1 VSADGRGEGVRSVL
15 RTLDIL
21 DVLAEGPRSLGAIA
35 RAVRLP
41 KTTVYRLLLTLEQR
55 EMVTRGGGDEVFRLG
70 PRLLYLGLL
79 VRDSSSLHEAA
90 LPVMR
95 ELRERFGETV
105 NLNIC
110 VGDER
115 LCIASL
121 EGTYGVRMQGVM
133 GERSPLH
140 SGAAAR
146 AILAF
151 LPSARIEAYIGDSL
165 LTPVTGHTIT
175 DPERLRATLA
185 EDRQRGYV
193 VSYGERTEGVTS
205 VGAPIW
211 DAEREVVASLNVSGP
226 SERMQQQSIDEIG
239 EQTRQAA
246 LAVSARLGYVSTAVT
261 VA

>member
-1 VSADGRGEGVRSVL
+1 MESVRSVL

-21 DVLAEGPRSLGAIA
+21 DVLAEGPRSVGAIA
-35 RAVRLP
+35 RAVGLP
-41 KTTVYRLLLTLEQR
+41 KTTVYRLLVTLEQR
-55 EMVTRGGGDEVFRLG
+55 EMVTRGSGLEEFRLG

-90 LPVMR
+90 LPAMR
-95 ELRERFGETV
+95 DLRQQFGETV

-110 VGDER
+110 VGNER

-121 EGTYGVRMQGVM
+121 EGTHGVRMRGVM

-151 LPSARIEAYIGDSL
+151 LPPARVEAYISANL

-175 DPERLRATLA
+175 DPERLRAALA
-185 EDRQRGYV
+185 DDRDRGYV
-193 VSYGERTEGVTS
+193 ISSGERTEGVTS

-211 DAEREVVASLNVSGP
+211 NAEREVAASLNVSGP
-226 SERMQQQSIDEIG
+226 TERMQRHSLEKIG
-239 EQTRQAA
+239 GETRRAA
-246 LAVSARLGYVSTAVT
+246 LAVSAKLGYVPTAAS

>member
-1 VSADGRGEGVRSVL
+1 MSELERKEGVRAVL

-21 DVLAEGPRSLGAIA
+21 DALADGPRSLGAIA
-35 RAVRLP
+35 REVGLP

-55 EMVTRGGGDEVFRLG
+55 EVVTRGSGVEEFRLG

-90 LPVMR
+90 LPLMR
-95 ELRERFGETV
+95 ELREQLGETV

-110 VGDER
+110 VGNER

-121 EGTYGVRMQGVM
+121 EGTHRVRMQGVM

-151 LPSARIEAYIGDSL
+151 MPGARVEAYISENL
-165 LTPVTGHTIT
+165 LTRVTGETIT
-175 DPERLRATLA
+175 DPERLRAILA
-185 EDRQRGYV
+185 EDRARGYV
-193 VSYGERTEGVTS
+193 ISNGERTEGVTS

-211 DAEREVVASLNVSGP
+211 DAGREVVASLNVSGP
-226 SERMQQQSIDEIG
+226 TERMQKHSLEEMG
-239 EQTRQAA
+239 MQTRQAA
-246 LAVSARLGYVSTAVT
+246 LAVSARLGYVPTTAT

>member
-1 VSADGRGEGVRSVL
+1 MEGVRSGL

-21 DVLAEGPRSLGAIA
+21 DELAEGPRSVGAVA
-35 RAVRLP
+35 RAVELP
-41 KTTVYRLLLTLEQR
+41 KTTAYRLLLTLEQR
-55 EMVTRGGGDEVFRLG
+55 EMVARGSGPDEFRLG
-70 PRLLYLGLL
+70 PRLLSLGLL
-79 VRDSSSLHEAA
+79 VRAGSSLNEAA

-110 VGDER
+110 VRDER

-121 EGTYGVRMQGVM
+121 EGTHRVRMQGVM

-151 LPSARIEAYIGDSL
+151 LPTARVEAYIDASL
-165 LTPVTGHTIT
+165 LTPLTGHTIT
-175 DPERLRATLA
+175 DPERLRAILA
-185 EDRQRGYV
+185 DDRRRGYV
-193 VSYGERTEGVTS
+193 LSIGERTEGVTS

-211 DAEREVVASLNVSGP
+211 GAQGEVAASLNVSGP
-226 SERMQQQSIDEIG
+226 TERMHRHSLEEIG
-239 EQTRQAA
+239 HATRRAG
-246 LAVSARLGYVSTAVT
+246 LMVSVAIGYVPATAG